1 MSTFIPPTPA
11 AHKSAEQHEE
21 PSEQDSFNHLLFKVL
36 RLTSEQVQDL
46 NDWMKH
52 QGIPNVH
59 EVIAQNFR
67 KPHALEDD
75 LQFIREDKPCHIQ
88 SNVMISLSLMIT
100 YIKHLRYS
108 AKTKYFGPF
117 YYIQI
122 DPQDYDEWRTTPPEE
137 EVHFQTPSKLGSPAT
152 PRSMATS
159 VASESYITLSNFKK
173 GIKRDASA
181 YPIFKNERYYNTFIR
196 HFKATAKAQGLNSLM
211 DPNFTPGSDEYEQ
224 QLFQD
229 QQDFLY
235 SVLISSLKTDFS
247 EALVKD
253 HEGDAQ
259 LIIELLHEHHTGN
272 SQYSRSEINR
282 ITKYLTNIKL
292 DDTWRGTNES
302 FLMHYNDQL
311 RLLDSLVDSDEKL
324 PDNTR
329 VTFLESAVESVP
341 DLRRVK
347 ITDNV
352 LQAQL
357 DSTRPITYRSYFD
370 LLKDAAFHL
379 DQATKRGSKI
389 RRTNVHFSG
398 PNNEDDHQNLTSDDH
413 QVIQQEDVCNEPPEP
428 LSYSVF
434 QSHFQGSSTSS
445 TQKIFLPKPIWEK
458 LSKDQ
463 QQMIIDHNRSLPKSG
478 SSSISTPNKSPSP
491 LPHKP
496 TPQQTAKSQQVHTH
510 QSDESTAD
518 TTKIETTPSDPLLAM
533 VHQSIHTSNDDAS
546 DITKVLSAK
555 RSRQIQVCKHYI
567 FQHANHTN
575 NQLVDHGANGGLAG
589 SDMRV
594 IYKTHR
600 KINISGID
608 NHEVNGLDVVTA
620 ATLLNTSLGKVI
632 GIFNEYAHLG
642 KGSSIHS
649 SGQLEWFKT
658 HVDEKSIKVGG
669 TQLITT
675 LEGYSVPLL
684 IKDGLAYATSLG
696 RPTDQDMDTYPHV
709 FFTSPDEWDPSVLD
723 HDPPPLDGLD
733 PSQVLDQPFGDPM
746 FDAYGD
752 FNERIIANLNIH
764 LDAPPE
770 DYGSYIANLHQ
781 GSSQEPDW
789 NALRP
794 FFAWTSPSSIQ
805 DTFNVTTRHGSAPHT
820 QDYIKKHFKS
830 RNPVFNIP
838 RCSEAVAT
846 DTIFSDTPAVDD
858 GSTMAQF
865 FCGRDT
871 LVCDAYGIKS
881 TKQFINTLSD
891 NIRKRGAMDTLISDG
906 GKYEISKRVTDLL
919 RSLFIQD
926 YQSEPYHQHQNKA
939 ENRFGLAKRYTNTVM
954 NTSGCPAFCWLLC
967 LQYICVV
974 LNHLASPTL
983 QGICPVQALEGTT
996 PDISFLLHFSFY
1008 EPVYYRIDSSEPDL
1022 NFPSSS
1028 NEKKG
1033 YWVGFADNQG
1043 DSLTWRILTEDT
1055 QKIIIR
1061 SGVRSALR
1069 TTTNQRL
1076 ASPSGEGT
1084 TLPFPI
1090 PYSQSQNSLPL
1101 DPLDASTPNF
1111 EHFVKSQTGEDED
1124 NPIPMANI
1132 DIPNLLGRSFLLPP
1146 EDNGERHM
1154 AKVIDIDDH
1163 GQTLED
1169 LIFKLKINKDQAEE
1183 IMSYNQLMDYIQKG
1197 TDAEE
1202 DPDSLFKF
1210 RDIVAHQGPLES
1222 TDPNHKGSKY
1232 NVMVEWESGEVT
1244 YEPLTLISKDDP
1256 ITCAVYAKKHDLL
1269 DTTGWKHLKRY
1280 AKTSKRLI
1288 RAVKQS
1294 RIRQVR
1300 ASVRYQHGF
1309 QVPKDY
1315 NDAMRLDKEN
1325 GNTHWQDAM
1334 DLELTQIHEY
1344 KVFKD
1349 TGKAKFHNGKVV
1361 TPDGFQKI
1369 RVHFAY
1375 AVKHDGRFKARLVA
1389 DGHLTKEPV
1398 ESIYSG
1404 VVSLRSLRMVVFLSQ
1419 LNNLEI
1425 WGADVGNAYLEAY
1438 TDEKLCIMAGPELK
1452 ELQGHLLIMVKAL
1465 YGTRSGGARWHDRLF
1480 DILQEM
1486 KFKPSKAD
1494 PDVWMR
1500 PEPGGTCYE
1509 YIAVYVDDL
1518 AIAAKDSQAFCNEL
1532 KKKYNLKL
1540 KGVGPLDYH
1549 LGCTYKKDPDGTLAA
1564 DPRRYVNKI
1573 LESFERMFKEKP
1585 RKSRPPLEGGDHPEL
1600 DTSELCDE
1608 HQTKQFQTLIGQLQW
1623 LISLGR
1629 FDIAVHVMSLS
1640 RFRAQPRKGHLD
1652 RAKRIIGYLLF
1663 LPDGAI
1669 RFRTGEPDFSSL
1681 KDQEYDWTRTVYSGA
1696 CEQIPHDIPKHLGKH
1711 VQTTH
1716 YVDANLHHDLATGKA
1731 VTAALHF
1738 LNQTPID
1745 AYTKRQSTVE
1755 TATYGSEFVAAR
1767 TAVDQIIDIRTT
1779 LIYLGVPIRD
1789 KSYMFGDNKSVVTS
1803 STIPNSTISKRHH
1816 LASYHRV
1823 REAIAAKFI
1832 SFHWKDGKSNP
1843 ADILSKHWEFATVW
1857 PMLKPILFWRGE
1869 TATQL
1874 KGSDRIPSTTPAAEP
1889 PRDAKDSGSARSHS
1903 THLET
1908 SSSTDPKRSPTQSVT
1923 RYQDQISVRCTRWT
1937 LRMPSFTRAPHAQPS
1952 LSNFTRRDSDFGEP
1966 TRSRG
1971 TTRLE
1976 QNFPTSPQNKKTKLT
1991 HRSLYMSLRTILT
2004 PHVN

>member
-11 AHKSAEQHEE
+11 ANKSAEQHGE

-52 QGIPNVH
+52 RGIPNVH

-75 LQFIREDKPCHIQ
+75 LQFIREDKPCYIQ

-108 AKTKYFGPF
+108 AKTKYFGSF

-122 DPQDYDEWRTTPPEE
+122 DPQDYDEWHTTPPEE

-159 VASESYITLSNFKK
+159 VASESYITLTNFKK

-311 RLLDSLVDSDEKL
+311 CLLDSLVDSDEKL

-379 DQATKRGSKI
+379 DQATKRGNKI

-398 PNNEDDHQNLTSDDH
+398 PNNEDDHQNLLSDDH
-413 QVIQQEDVCNEPPEP
+413 QVIQQEDVCSEPPEP
-428 LSYSVF
+428 LSYSLF

-458 LSKDQ
+458 LSKDL

-491 LPHKP
+491 LPPKP

-518 TTKIETTPSDPLLAM
+518 TTKIETPPSDPLLAM
-533 VHQSIHTSNDDAS
+533 VHQSIHTSDDDAS

-575 NQLVDHGANGGLAG
+575 NQLVDRGANGGLAG

-675 LEGYSVPLL
+675 LDGYSVPLL

-709 FFTSPDEWDPSVLD
+709 FFTSPDKRDPSVLD

-752 FNERIIANLNIH
+752 FNERIIANLNIL

-781 GSSQEPDW
+781 GSSQEPHW

-794 FFAWTSPSSIQ
+794 FFAWTSPSSIK
-805 DTFNVTTRHGSAPHT
+805 DTFNVTTRHGTAPHT

-838 RCSEAVAT
+838 RRSEAVAT

-865 FCGRDT
+865 FCGQDT

-954 NTSGCPAFCWLLC
+954 NTSGCPACCWLLC
-967 LQYICVV
+967 LQYIGVV

-1055 QKIIIR
+1055 QKIIIH

-1076 ASPSGEGT
+1076 ASSSGEGT

-1090 PYSQSQNSLPL
+1090 PYPKQSSNSLPL

-1111 EHFVKSQTGEDED
+1111 EQFVKSQSGEDED
-1124 NPIPMANI
+1124 HPIPMANI

-1154 AKVIDIDDH
+1154 AKIIDIDDH
-1163 GQTLED
+1163 EQPLED
-1169 LIFKLKINKDQAEE
+1169 TKFKLKINKDETEE

-1210 RDIVAHQGPLES
+1210 RDIIARQGPLES

-1300 ASVRYQHGF
+1300 ASARYQHGF

-1369 RVHFAY
+1369 RVHFVY

-1438 TDEKLCIMAGPELK
+1438 TDEKLCIMAGPEFK

-1480 DILQEM
+1480 DILQEL

-1518 AIAAKDSQAFCNEL
+1518 AIAAKDPQAFCNEL

-1540 KGVGPLDYH
+1540 KGVGPLEYH

-1573 LESFERMFKEKP
+1573 LESYERMFKEKP

-1652 RAKRIIGYLLF
+1652 RAKRIVGYLLF

-1669 RFRTGEPDFSSL
+1669 RFRIGEPDFSSL

-1696 CEQIPHDIPKHLGKH
+1696 CEQIPHDIPKPLGKH

-1755 TATYGSEFVAAR
+1755 TATYGSEYVAAR
-1767 TAVDQIIDIRTT
+1767 TAVD
-1779 LIYLGVPIRD
+1779 
-1789 KSYMFGDNKSVVTS
+1789 
-1803 STIPNSTISKRHH
+1803 
-1816 LASYHRV
+1816 
-1823 REAIAAKFI
+1823 
-1832 SFHWKDGKSNP
+1832 
-1843 ADILSKHWEFATVW
+1843 
-1857 PMLKPILFWRGE
+1857 
-1869 TATQL
+1869 
-1874 KGSDRIPSTTPAAEP
+1874 
-1889 PRDAKDSGSARSHS
+1889 
-1903 THLET
+1903 
-1908 SSSTDPKRSPTQSVT
+1908 
-1923 RYQDQISVRCTRWT
+1923 
-1937 LRMPSFTRAPHAQPS
+1937 
-1952 LSNFTRRDSDFGEP
+1952 
-1966 TRSRG
+1966 
-1971 TTRLE
+1971 
-1976 QNFPTSPQNKKTKLT
+1976 
-1991 HRSLYMSLRTILT
+1991 
-2004 PHVN
+2004 